1 MIRFNL
7 AKTHQPTTQH
17 PSTSAPHYLQIKTAV
32 DSSISAKPIS
42 QPVGHIQKTSSKISG
57 SQQSSKEKPKQPN
70 YKKAVEQLGK
80 S

>member
-32 DSSISAKPIS
+32 DSSISATIPKS
-42 QPVGHIQKTSSKISG
+42 TQPAA